1 MSVSNMKELC
11 AYSLQ
16 LKKLRAAEHRRK
28 HNHEGLCS
36 GLTDK
41 EYNRVQTSQ
50 KSTFAKARKFT
61 HNRLWNYTNNK
72 IKTL

>member
-1 MSVSNMKELC
+1 MVVTNMKELC

-16 LKKLRAAEHRRK
+16 QKKLRAAEHRRK
-28 HNHEGLCS
+28 HIHSG
-36 GLTDK
+36 GLTDS
-41 EYNRVQTSQ
+41 EYKRVKTRQ

-61 HNRLWNYTNNK
+61 HTGLWNYTNSK

>member
-1 MSVSNMKELC
+1 MVVKNMKELC

-16 LKKLRAAEHRRK
+16 QKKLRAAEHRRK
-28 HNHEGLCS
+28 HNHDGKCS

-41 EYNRVQTSQ
+41 EYNRVKSSQ
-50 KSTFAKARKFT
+50 KSTFAKARRFT
-61 HNRLWNYTNNK
+61 HNRLWNYTNSK